1 MPTFSYGSSLLNIT
15 AEFRQRTVSVN
26 TPVDPN
32 APWSWPTWQKRTGF
46 AEPPWEAVPPT
57 QKHPFGW
64 TERECS
70 LVKCY
75 VDSFC
80 KIRTRSERLEFSRAK
95 GDNTAEGRKLYN
107 QAINLSFN
115 GKWKLVDAMHRCFR
129 DSKKTFESILA
140 DHGSRNLPEIFE
152 EDLGEVKDLIADSIF
167 GESGKKPGSSKS
179 TPEVRKA
186 IDYWVSNLW
195 HAMTSKYRRDGVNM
209 DKLAIEVAETLHK
222 FETTDR
228 NMATL
233 RLFLQKSGRL
243 MQYYRQ
249 FGDIESQ
256 AQIHEY
262 RDKLTDIRLA
272 LSIDMQGKTIHK
284 ISPALR
290 QSLMLLSKQED
301 VDRMDAEI
309 AEEIINLSK
318 DSVDIPVL
326 TLDSI
331 DLKDWESGVEKY
343 QTMNSEAI
351 CALLGISPDGTL
363 PHFNNYI
370 DAVGIR
376 DPWID
381 DSLHNE
387 ALDDPDRKLLRPH
400 WHQLVGML
408 KMLDSAFAGGPIL
421 LMDGVGLGKTLQ
433 VIGVIALLAY
443 YRKTKQD
450 TGQFPGIFKGKK
462 FQEHDNI
469 PDEACL
475 LVVPLSLRAQVEV
488 ELHRYLKRG
497 SFDVLLY
504 DRGALKMPDYWHTTF
519 HMSKHAPG
527 HRIVLAT
534 MTALTSDAINCLQ
547 YASTS
552 PNNAPKVIENCSP
565 TLLTR
570 KWLFTAVDEVHNARN
585 VGQSYWAVW
594 GLRQCSRGF
603 VGMSATPVLT
613 RPHDLYHIGRFMEIK
628 GFDNALDYQTMIR
641 DMTKASRL
649 DRNERDERGVWNVDF
664 FRGQE
669 EANIPDHV
677 AQYSMHWMNKMR
689 AMFEGHI
696 IRRDSNS
703 VTYNGKSIIDIKP
716 YKYVAL
722 ELALTPTEQDG
733 LDEITTAFE
742 KKSSNKR
749 TEGQHFYLAFRRRCL
764 HPDLHTGRETTLA
777 FNTLGDWEANP
788 STKLAALVRVL
799 TYHLKSDAR
808 SPMTT
813 VDGELVDGP
822 DEPLTTEDNLPCD
835 KIVVYSA
842 FVINTR
848 YIKQVLNVHEIQYLS
863 IDGGMTVARRTK
875 VIHQFRTSGVD
886 GPRVLLVSIVGTTG
900 LNLPFANILVSL
912 DVNWSE
918 QDENQLRGR
927 LWRQNQPKTV
937 VFYQLV
943 ARGTSDVFLN
953 NIAFGKGVMLKA
965 FVSAPKGLQKW
976 FHPDYIEDNLQKDD
990 FDYALA
996 KDNDKDEDEDETPK
1010 TKGKRKA
1017 KAKKAAQICEDQ
1029 DNTQASKSKKKTK
1042 AKASPTSTETAE
1054 SSTNVSTEAQ
1064 TATADPSQSK
1074 NKGKRTTPAPRKK
1087 ITKKALAAAATA
1099 DTVTALS
1106 PAAPVT
1112 ADPLLVPTIPTPL
1125 HGSTLDTPSLLPAT
1139 ISPTSPSATI
1149 AIVAAAG
1156 LAAPTSAEGPTTT
1169 PSAPSPALNPPHS
1182 EFTTTP
1188 AAPLAV
1194 LSQYPAI
1201 QRPLEEQTT
1210 VTPPRPR
1217 GTNTALVNT
1226 SPTLPAG
1233 PSFTSPA
1240 ILIEQSL
1247 DSLSGLQ
1254 ARIPRMEDAT
1264 TTSRPS
1270 HLPDDPIADNVAMS
1284 LDDHRDPTP
1293 PIFDDEYRFD
1303 SPTPNHSPIR
1313 SGSPSTIGVHT
1324 PTGPKRKAPS
1334 DTLSSDEMNA
1344 VVLDRGDKRRD
1355 ALTAILSQEKAKG
1368 PTMLKLAPDSHRKR
1382 LGRKR

>member
-534 MTALTSDAINCLQ
+534 MT
-547 YASTS
+547 
-552 PNNAPKVIENCSP
+552 
-565 TLLTR
+565 
-570 KWLFTAVDEVHNARN
+570 
-585 VGQSYWAVW
+585 
-594 GLRQCSRGF
+594 
-603 VGMSATPVLT
+603 
-613 RPHDLYHIGRFMEIK
+613 DLYHIGRFMEIK

-742 KKSSNKR
+742 KKSSQQTNRRPGAGMASRTHTCCCPRDTKR
-749 TEGQHFYLAFRRRCL
+749 QQLLCALLHSVWRPGRTPAAAPHNTSPCPSGLCARTSTSL
-764 HPDLHTGRETTLA
+764 SADGAMHPDLHTGREPTLA
-777 FNTLGDWEANP
+777 FNTLGDWEAKP
-788 STKLAALVRVL
+788 FHQTRRPCARPH
-799 TYHLKSDAR
+799 YHLKSDAR

-822 DEPLTTEDNLPCD
+822 DEPLTTEDKP
-835 KIVVYSA
+835 
-842 FVINTR
+842 
-848 YIKQVLNVHEIQYLS
+848 
-863 IDGGMTVARRTK
+863 TV
-875 VIHQFRTSGVD
+875 
-886 GPRVLLVSIVGTTG
+886 
-900 LNLPFANILVSL
+900 
-912 DVNWSE
+912 
-918 QDENQLRGR
+918 
-927 LWRQNQPKTV
+927 
-937 VFYQLV
+937 
-943 ARGTSDVFLN
+943 
-953 NIAFGKGVMLKA
+953 
-965 FVSAPKGLQKW
+965 
-976 FHPDYIEDNLQKDD
+976 
-990 FDYALA
+990 
-996 KDNDKDEDEDETPK
+996 
-1010 TKGKRKA
+1010 
-1017 KAKKAAQICEDQ
+1017 
-1029 DNTQASKSKKKTK
+1029 
-1042 AKASPTSTETAE
+1042 
-1054 SSTNVSTEAQ
+1054 
-1064 TATADPSQSK
+1064 
-1074 NKGKRTTPAPRKK
+1074 
-1087 ITKKALAAAATA
+1087 
-1099 DTVTALS
+1099 
-1106 PAAPVT
+1106 
-1112 ADPLLVPTIPTPL
+1112 
-1125 HGSTLDTPSLLPAT
+1125 
-1139 ISPTSPSATI
+1139 
-1149 AIVAAAG
+1149 
-1156 LAAPTSAEGPTTT
+1156 
-1169 PSAPSPALNPPHS
+1169 
-1182 EFTTTP
+1182 
-1188 AAPLAV
+1188 
-1194 LSQYPAI
+1194 
-1201 QRPLEEQTT
+1201 
-1210 VTPPRPR
+1210 
-1217 GTNTALVNT
+1217 
-1226 SPTLPAG
+1226 
-1233 PSFTSPA
+1233 
-1240 ILIEQSL
+1240 
-1247 DSLSGLQ
+1247 
-1254 ARIPRMEDAT
+1254 
-1264 TTSRPS
+1264 
-1270 HLPDDPIADNVAMS
+1270 
-1284 LDDHRDPTP
+1284 
-1293 PIFDDEYRFD
+1293 
-1303 SPTPNHSPIR
+1303 
-1313 SGSPSTIGVHT
+1313 
-1324 PTGPKRKAPS
+1324 
-1334 DTLSSDEMNA
+1334 
-1344 VVLDRGDKRRD
+1344 
-1355 ALTAILSQEKAKG
+1355 
-1368 PTMLKLAPDSHRKR
+1368 
-1382 LGRKR
+1382 